1 MEGYRLQVTASDT
14 EPVKMDHGRVVVD
27 KGIKVEILTA
37 DGMPYTCGELTFT
50 VDAASPMTESE
61 NPKIYHHVDGAL
73 AEWDSWQ
80 NVKLS
85 EDKKTLTTGN
95 QITAPAEFLIDHWE
109 PADGDLSGLA
119 GGFLLHRL
127 YPQKVQCICAE

>member
-1 MEGYRLQVTASDT
+1 
-14 EPVKMDHGRVVVD
+14 
-27 KGIKVEILTA
+27 
-37 DGMPYTCGELTFT
+37 
-50 VDAASPMTESE
+50 MTESE

-80 NVKLS
+80 KVKLS

-109 PADGDLSGLA
+109 PLTETYLDWPGASYSMAISSERTMCLCRMITPAAMWLDLSL
-119 GGFLLHRL
+119 
-127 YPQKVQCICAE
+127 QAEP